1 MQEEIAM
8 RDVWLILFAAA
19 AMLTAVPALRRLDA
33 AIDARQRQ
41 EAAGEERAAGAG
53 DLPGQEQKEE

>member
-1 MQEEIAM
+1 MG
-8 RDVWLILFAAA
+8 DVWLILFAAA

-41 EAAGEERAAGAG
+41 ENAVEEQAAEADELPAREQEE
-53 DLPGQEQKEE
+53 K